1 LGSAPADWNLN
12 FKKVLFRS
20 WFYFRTGY
28 NTYIAFFI
36 GFASNIIV
44 IYRLGISE
52 NTTIAPYF
60 HGLLLF
66 AVLALVVLIPLCIS
80 VGLYHM
86 KRTGAF
92 AADASV
98 STESNPY
105 IYKLIPGKEREV
117 FLPLWVQTVRGLAK
131 VLEQQQAL
139 TAEEKVELQETLSK
153 ANALLGGSYVG
164 LPKRLGVGSTS
175 VTEGDK

>member
-1 LGSAPADWNLN
+1 LN
-12 FKKVLFRS
+12 FSKLIYRS

-44 IYRLGISE
+44 IYKLGVSE
-52 NTTIAPYF
+52 NKFLDTYFQSLTI
-60 HGLLLF
+60 F
-66 AVLALVVLIPLCIS
+66 AILALIVLVPLCIS
-80 VGLYHM
+80 AGLYHM
-86 KRTGAF
+86 KRTGAY

-105 IYKLIPGKEREV
+105 IYKVLPGKEQEV
-117 FLPLWVQTVRGLAK
+117 FLPLWVLTVQGLAK
-131 VLEQQQAL
+131 MLDQQKAMTSDERKKLEEL
-139 TAEEKVELQETLSK
+139 LHKAEG
-153 ANALLGGSYVG
+153 LLDGKYVG
-164 LPKRLGVGSTS
+164 RPAKLGVRPSP

>member
-1 LGSAPADWNLN
+1 VN
-12 FKKVLFRS
+12 FSKLLFRS

-36 GFASNIIV
+36 GFASNVIV
-44 IYRLGISE
+44 IYKLGISE
-52 NTTIAPYF
+52 NSVIGPYF
-60 HGLLLF
+60 HSLTIF
-66 AVLALVVLIPLCIS
+66 ALLALAILVPFCIS
-80 VGLYHM
+80 AGLYHM

-105 IYKLIPGKEREV
+105 IYKLVPGKEQEV
-117 FLPLWVQTVRGLAK
+117 FLPLWIATVRSLAK
-131 VLEQQQAL
+131 VLEKQE
-139 TAEEKVELQETLSK
+139 TMNPEEKRELEGILEK
-153 ANALLGGSYVG
+153 ANALMEGQYVG
-164 LPKRLGVGSTS
+164 LPKRISIRRFP